1 MKKILFTGGDG
12 KLCSEFKKLKN
23 SNFIFLNKSEL
34 DITDNFLENKLNLF
48 DFDYILHSAALT
60 RPMILHDEFP
70 TKSIETN
77 IIGTSKLVNYCIKN
91 NKKIIYISTDYVYP
105 CKTGNYKETDNL
117 NPPNKYG
124 LSKLGGESSVMISP
138 NHLILRLGMV
148 EYPFPHKYAFTD
160 IKKSCIWSDDV
171 PNIIL
176 KLIDENGIYN
186 IGGESKSI
194 YEFVKQRNPKIKPI
208 ESDGTIPKDSSMNI
222 KKLNDYLDI

>member
-48 DFDYILHSAALT
+48 EFDYILHSAALT

-91 NKKIIYISTDYVYP
+91 NMFGK
-105 CKTGNYKETDNL
+105 
-117 NPPNKYG
+117 NKY
-124 LSKLGGESSVMISP
+124 EMCNIS
-138 NHLILRLGMV
+138 RWV
-148 EYPFPHKYAFTD
+148 RFPHLRGDT
-160 IKKSCIWSDDV
+160 
-171 PNIIL
+171 
-176 KLIDENGIYN
+176 
-186 IGGESKSI
+186 
-194 YEFVKQRNPKIKPI
+194 R
-208 ESDGTIPKDSSMNI
+208 
-222 KKLNDYLDI
+222 